1 MQKYNINKTYNKII
15 NYYLDNLLKQLNNL
29 KKLYILQF
37 II

>member
-15 NYYLDNLLKQLNNL
+15 NYYLDNSLKQLNNL